1 MSGVEPT
8 PRCPPKPG
16 FVTAPPPPAAP
27 PRALL
32 LALVVATRPP
42 VALDGGARWSYEHRP
57 ALLLLQSFAA
67 NAPTL
72 AGEAPLVLYATDDA
86 EAAELTARLAQA
98 PPWPARFPSPRVRS
112 FQRSLGDV
120 ALLDVHGL
128 PEKIKCL
135 APVDFRSVVDVL
147 RFGSVFRSLKRAYG
161 ARQALAELG
170 AAHVLVTDAD
180 GFAWKDVS
188 AAAVVAHAQTIWY
201 SDHRGAAAAGGGGAV
216 AAAAERPPL
225 PDTNARARQ
234 FCSLHPWAA
243 SLRSTAWD
251 DHAARMAIG
260 RDWVAWEE
268 ASRELLPAPDADVAD
283 DPLLV
288 LEAESF
294 GALWAEVET
303 FWRAP
308 LAEATL
314 VALTTPSSLY
324 KHCVRGDVFFLEVLY
339 RSYLYRHRR
348 HPHHPHHADAAE
360 VAAAAHTAAA
370 AAPASTVGPL
380 GAAAAGRRYHFR
392 NATALIEAALPAV
405 ARPRGYHYRHAADAT
420 LPSAVD
426 TGRWYHPGPS
436 GFSRLWLHAT
446 GADGG
451 AFAAAAHA
459 LYAGGGVGKEEPR
472 VAFRHDYGT
481 LGGGGGENVP
491 NAPNASHACAVLA
504 AVLRLPAPAAALQLS
519 GAVPA
524 EALWRECA
532 DVLRAAGDTARPH
545 GPFVEVS
552 RGVVPPP
559 SYWKHRGEW
568 APDFR

>member
-8 PRCPPKPG
+8 PRCPPRPG
-16 FVTAPPPPAAP
+16 FVTAPPPPPASATS
-27 PRALL
+27 AVL
-32 LALVVATRPP
+32 LALAVVTRPP
-42 VALDGGARWSYEHRP
+42 IAVDGGARWGYEHRP
-57 ALLLLQSFAA
+57 ALLFLQSLAA

-72 AGEAPLVLYATDDA
+72 AGEAPIVLFATDSA
-86 EAAELTARLAQA
+86 EEAELAARLAQA
-98 PPWPARFPSPRVRS
+98 PPWPARFPAPRVRS

-120 ALLDVHGL
+120 AEFDVHAL
-128 PEKIKCL
+128 PEKIKCI

-147 RFGSVFRSLKRAYG
+147 RFGSIFRSLKRAYG

-188 AAAVVAHAQTIWY
+188 AAAVVAHAQTIWF
-201 SDHRGAAAAGGGGAV
+201 SDHRGAAGDST
-216 AAAAERPPL
+216 AAERPPL

-243 SLRSTAWD
+243 SLRSAAWD
-251 DHAARMAIG
+251 EHAARMAIG
-260 RDWVAWEE
+260 RDWAAWEE
-268 ASRELLPAPDADVAD
+268 ASREMLPAPDADVAD

-288 LEAESF
+288 IEAESF
-294 GALWAEVET
+294 GALWSEVEA

-308 LAEATL
+308 LAEASL

-339 RSYLYRHRR
+339 RAYLHRHRR
-348 HPHHPHHADAAE
+348 HPHHAHHADADA
-360 VAAAAHTAAA
+360 
-370 AAPASTVGPL
+370 GPP
-380 GAAAAGRRYHFR
+380 GAAAGRRYHFR
-392 NATALIEAALPAV
+392 NATALIEAALPAA

-420 LPSAVD
+420 LPSGVD

-446 GADGG
+446 VADGG
-451 AFAAAAHA
+451 IFAAAAHV
-459 LYAGGGVGKEEPR
+459 LYAAGAGKEATPPR
-472 VAFRHDYGT
+472 VAFRHDYGAMVGM
-481 LGGGGGENVP
+481 GGGGSVGGAHENV
-491 NAPNASHACAVLA
+491 PNASHACDVLA

-532 DVLRAAGDTARPH
+532 DVVRAASDAARPH

-559 SYWKHRGEW
+559 SYWRHRGEW